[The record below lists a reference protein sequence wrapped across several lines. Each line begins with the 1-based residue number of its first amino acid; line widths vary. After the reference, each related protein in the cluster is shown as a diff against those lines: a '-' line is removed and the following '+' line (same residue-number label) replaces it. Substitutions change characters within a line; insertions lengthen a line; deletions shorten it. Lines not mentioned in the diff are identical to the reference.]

1 MKSEEVNVNVVTPEI
16 LAEEVEKLLRNFMKT
31 PEGQLHNVSILK
43 IRVIPAPSL
52 GETLV
57 ITVLKDGGT
66 LGVPTGLYAGFM
78 FAHKEGAPPD
88 RLFPIG
94 YKVLNSLDE
103 VDSFIA
109 MLEFE
114 IAKADAH
121 VNTLEANA

>member
-1 MKSEEVNVNVVTPEI
+1 
-16 LAEEVEKLLRNFMKT
+16 
-31 PEGQLHNVSILK
+31 
-43 IRVIPAPSL
+43 
-52 GETLV
+52 
-57 ITVLKDGGT
+57 
-66 LGVPTGLYAGFM
+66 M